1 MAKFELVF
9 CLNKRN
15 PFLSRNFLNSPLFER
30 VTFFHVA
37 ITGNFERFKYFNF
50 AANFLKNPN
59 PFHKLDYCFL
69 VESTKTENA
78 TFSCKTALSEV
89 HVKTNSMGS
98 TNGPITKNGVSPVT
112 TLSFRKLFFSLRT
125 SYKELIWCNNH
136 LDVHIH
142 TFRNH

>member
-9 CLNKRN
+9 CLNKGN

-98 TNGPITKNGVSPVT
+98 TKWTYHKN
-112 TLSFRKLFFSLRT
+112 FFSLRT

>member
-37 ITGNFERFKYFNF
+37 ITGNFKRFKYFNF

-98 TNGPITKNGVSPVT
+98 TKWTYHKERSFASNYFIFSETFFQFKNLV
-112 TLSFRKLFFSLRT
+112 
-125 SYKELIWCNNH
+125 
-136 LDVHIH
+136 
-142 TFRNH
+142 